1 MLYISHA
8 IYNVLFL
15 ILHRHLHIY
24 IAITYKY
31 ILNIEIRIDDMNK
44 EYFNFLFFT
53 IHAID
58 IKQNEIITNSII
70 YHELKWQL
78 NQ

>member
-1 MLYISHA
+1 ME
-8 IYNVLFL
+8 
-15 ILHRHLHIY
+15 LHRFFRY
-24 IAITYKY
+24 AIEKMCKEKKS
-31 ILNIEIRIDDMNK
+31 LNHFLYIEIRIDDMNK

-70 YHELKWQL
+70 YHKLKWQL

>member
-1 MLYISHA
+1 M
-8 IYNVLFL
+8 
-15 ILHRHLHIY
+15 
-24 IAITYKY
+24 
-31 ILNIEIRIDDMNK
+31 DK

-58 IKQNEIITNSII
+58 IKQNGIITNSII
-70 YHELKWQL
+70 YHKLKWQL

>member
-8 IYNVLFL
+8 LYNVLFL

-31 ILNIEIRIDDMNK
+31 ILNIEIRLDDMNK